1 MNLKLS
7 AHQPYFF
14 PYIGYFQLMNLVDE
28 FVVYD
33 NIEFT
38 KKGWIN
44 RNRILVNGSDAYIT
58 LPLKKN
64 SDYLEIKD
72 RYLSDDWKTESKK
85 MLNRI
90 TESYRKAPY
99 FESVFPLIEKT
110 LLFADR
116 QLFNFIF
123 NSLCLAKDFLDI
135 KTSLIISSTLPID
148 HHLKSTE
155 KVITLCKYQNAK
167 TYINPIGG
175 IQLYNKEEF
184 KKELLELKFIKTNH
198 IIYPQF
204 KNEFI
209 PYLSIIDMMM
219 FNSKVEIKNH
229 LNNSFTYL

>member
-1 MNLKLS
+1 MNI
-7 AHQPYFF
+7 AIMQPYLF
-14 PYIGYFQLMNLVDE
+14 PYIGYFQLMNAVDE
-28 FVVYD
+28 FIVYD
-33 NIEFT
+33 NIQFT

-44 RNRILVNGSDAYIT
+44 RNRILVNGADAYIT
-58 LPLKKN
+58 LPLKKD
-64 SDYLEIKD
+64 SDYLDIKD
-72 RYLSDDWKTESKK
+72 RYLSDDWNTESKK

-99 FESVFPLIEKT
+99 FESVFPLIEKS
-110 LLFADR
+110 LLFGDK

-123 NSLCLAKDFLDI
+123 NSLNLTKDFLEI
-135 KTSLIISSTLPID
+135 KTSFVISSTIPID

-155 KVITLCKYQNAK
+155 KVIALCKHQNAT

-175 IQLYNKEEF
+175 VELYSKEEF
-184 KKELLELKFIKTNH
+184 KNEGLELKFIKANN

-209 PYLSIIDMMM
+209 PYLSIIDIMM
-219 FNSKVEIKNH
+219 FNSKEDIKNH